1 MQVFKRVPVRHHGL
15 TGSWRFLALAIA
27 VVACVATTTSIIG
40 QQRGELS
47 GMARLSGVVTATQP
61 FKAAQVFIRN
71 VDKNILYMV
80 FTSAGQYRSLAL
92 FPGNYE
98 VQVKTKGFESAVQKV
113 ALKAGE
119 NAKLSL
125 AMQPGAG
132 VVPAVSTPFASYD
145 ELYPPGPGKHVA
157 EQACQRCHDENFL
170 PARPASAD
178 VWRARVGH
186 MAGSE
191 LNERDSRSYNEGA
204 LAGRVQWFPFALKD
218 REEFVAYA
226 TKNWGPDA
234 KARFVR
240 AEQRGP
246 AR

>member
-1 MQVFKRVPVRHHGL
+1 MINLGASEPRCVVIVHSKSAGTRRKSDMSVFHRL
-15 TGSWRFLALAIA
+15 TGKRRFLALVIA
-27 VVACVATTTSIIG
+27 VAGCVAMGTAITG

-47 GMARLSGVVTATQP
+47 GTARLSGSVTASQP

-71 VDKNILYMV
+71 ADRKVLYMV
-80 FTSAGQYRSLAL
+80 FTNAGQFRSLAL

-98 VQVKTKGFESAVQKV
+98 VEVKAKGLQSTVHKL

-119 NAKLSL
+119 NAKVSL
-125 AMQPGAG
+125 TMQPGAG

-186 MAGSE
+186 MAGAE
-191 LNERDSRSYNEGA
+191 LNE
-204 LAGRVQWFPFALKD
+204 
-218 REEFVAYA
+218 
-226 TKNWGPDA
+226 
-234 KARFVR
+234 
-240 AEQRGP
+240 
-246 AR
+246 